1 MTCPVCGGK
10 THIVDSRSDGE
21 TVRRR
26 RECLECKHRFTT
38 KEIDVNLLDKLLKT
52 AEKTRDV
59 IQNQLGKIKSLI
71 EQAQGLN
78 Y

>member
-10 THIVDSRSDGE
+10 THSTDSRSDGE

-38 KEIDVNLLDKLLKT
+38 KEIDANLLERLTKT
-52 AEKTRDV
+52 AAKTRDV
-59 IQNQLGKIKSLI
+59 IRGQLAKIKGLI
-71 EQAQGLN
+71 EQAEAVSN
-78 Y
+78 